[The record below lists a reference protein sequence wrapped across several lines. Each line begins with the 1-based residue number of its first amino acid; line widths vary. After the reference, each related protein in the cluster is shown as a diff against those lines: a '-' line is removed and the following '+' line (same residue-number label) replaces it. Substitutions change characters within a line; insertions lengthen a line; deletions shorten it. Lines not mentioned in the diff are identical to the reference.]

1 MNDLLALI
9 ESGNKDIS
17 NFKSD
22 FSNRLDSLEAD
33 QTKSNRPNFGGM
45 SNSSNEWREAFETLK
60 GNDFSG
66 RVALSRKAI
75 VSDSGLSVPA
85 MMSPIA
91 TTATTGWSFIEPY
104 LPTRVID
111 APSAVINKIGSTDLA
126 GVQVAQGDAK
136 HLLAISTSSSTVA
149 LETYA
154 CYAKVSTQALQD
166 IPDLQSV
173 VNNILNLRLRK
184 TIDDAIWTMANT
196 TGNNTAYVS
205 ASTTVADNLV
215 GAAAQLA
222 LYGLSGTFFLNPV
235 DFATLALTKA
245 STSGVWLGMPLMYEG
260 ISIKQASSIPS
271 GKFLLTTLD
280 GVGVSIAERS
290 EAMLILGMSGTDLT
304 DNMRTVLLEKRV
316 VPFTTDA
323 SRVLIGSLVKV
334 TV

>member
-1 MNDLLALI
+1 MTHDLLALVQK
-9 ESGNKDIS
+9 GNEEIT
-17 NFKSD
+17 NFVSD
-22 FSNRLDSLEAD
+22 FGNRLDTLEAD
-33 QTKSNRPNFGGM
+33 QTKSNRPNFGG
-45 SNSSNEWREAFETLK
+45 SSSNNEWQSAFETLK
-60 GNDFSG
+60 NNDFSG

-85 MMSPIA
+85 MMNPIA
-91 TTATTGWSFIEPY
+91 MTATTGWSFIEQY

-111 APSAVINKIGSTDLA
+111 SPSAVINKIGSTDTA
-126 GVQVAQGDAK
+126 GVQAAQGDAK
-136 HLLAISTSSSTVA
+136 KLLAIGTSSSTVA

-154 CYAKVSTQALQD
+154 CYCKVSTQALAD
-166 IPDLQSV
+166 IPYLQSI
-173 VNNILNLRLRK
+173 VNSVLNLRLRR
-184 TIDDAIWTMANT
+184 TIDDAIWTMANSA
-196 TGNNTAYVS
+196 GNNTAYVS
-205 ASTTVADNLV
+205 GSSTVADNLV

-245 STSGVWLGMPLMYEG
+245 STSGVWLGMPAMYD

-280 GVGVSIAERS
+280 GIGVSIAERS
-290 EAMLILGMSGTDLT
+290 EAMLILGMDGNDLT
-304 DNMRTVLLEKRV
+304 NNMRTVLLEKRV

-334 TV
+334 VV

>member
-33 QTKSNRPNFGGM
+33 QTKSNRPNFGGG
-45 SNSSNEWREAFETLK
+45 SNNNTEWRDAFETLK

-111 APSAVINKIGSTDLA
+111 APSAVINKIGSTDSA

-136 HLLAISTSSSTVA
+136 KLLAISTSSSTVA

-166 IPDLQSV
+166 VPDLQSV

-184 TIDDAIWTMANT
+184 TIDDAIWEMANT
-196 TGNNTAYVS
+196 AGNNTAYVS

-215 GAAAQLA
+215 SAAAQLA
-222 LYGLSGTFFLNPV
+222 LYGLTGTFFLNPV
-235 DFATLALTKA
+235 DYATLALTKA
-245 STSGVWLGMPLMYEG
+245 STSGVWLGMPQMYG
-260 ISIKQASSIPS
+260 ITIAQASSIPS

-280 GVGVSIAERS
+280 GIGISMAERS

-316 VPFTTDA
+316 ISFTTDA
-323 SRVLIGSLVKV
+323 SRVLIGDLVKAD
-334 TV
+334 